1 MRDHTKARQALAA
14 TVLALLILA
23 IPAAGASTGRAQC
36 GKPPEEIAKFE
47 ASKEPAAAPDEPFTD
62 ETDQERTLAGLRG
75 SGLVVNFWATWCAPC
90 VKEMPALDALAK
102 QLKDDGI
109 VVLALSADREG
120 APVVRK
126 FYEKN
131 EITNLGI
138 AIDRMSR
145 VARSLKVG
153 GLPTTIL
160 FDAAG
165 REVGRVV
172 GTAEWDQPA
181 TVEFLRGCLTPAA

>member
-1 MRDHTKARQALAA
+1 MLGLLAGF
-14 TVLALLILA
+14 ILA
-23 IPAAGASTGRAQC
+23 IGGGGASAAAGQC
-36 GKPPEEIAKFE
+36 GKPPETMARFE
-47 ASKEPAAAPDEPFTD
+47 PSKEPSVAPDAAFTD
-62 ETDQERTLAGLRG
+62 EKDQERTLASFRG
-75 SGLVVNFWATWCAPC
+75 TALVVNFWATWCAPC

-102 QLKDDGI
+102 QLGQDGI
-109 VVLALSADREG
+109 AVLALSADREG

-131 EITNLGI
+131 EITSLEI

-145 VARSLKVG
+145 VARALG
-153 GLPTTIL
+153 INGLPTTVL

-172 GTAEWDQPA
+172 GVAEWDAPA
-181 TVEFLRGCLTPAA
+181 TVGFLRGCLDPAA